1 MSTVTIVVVG
11 IWNGLLL
18 AALAALVIRWKQVL
32 QWITQSDG
40 EDRNEWERSGAD
52 GWAAFLAEHP
62 ELEDQQPVE
71 ALERTV
77 RTKRSAMAFAFGART
92 GVRTILICSLQDLVE
107 RAAVLVSR
115 SRIRNR
121 RRSKMPVKLRLR
133 ACWVT
138 QFPSGFVVQPARCTH

>member
-40 EDRNEWERSGAD
+40 EGRNEWERSGTD

-62 ELEDQQPVE
+62 ELID
-71 ALERTV
+71 R
-77 RTKRSAMAFAFGART
+77 
-92 GVRTILICSLQDLVE
+92 
-107 RAAVLVSR
+107 
-115 SRIRNR
+115 
-121 RRSKMPVKLRLR
+121 
-133 ACWVT
+133 
-138 QFPSGFVVQPARCTH
+138 